1 MGKNVQDNKV
11 RDFLIGLLCAIV
23 AIAIIAG
30 IIALL
35 IFVVYPAG
43 KDLKVVP
50 CLIVAAIA
58 LVIFGIISGINK
70 SRKKAREKS
79 QAL

>member
-1 MGKNVQDNKV
+1 MEKNVQDNKV
-11 RDFLIGLLCAIV
+11 KDLLIGLLCAIV

-30 IIALL
+30 IIAFL

-43 KDLKVVP
+43 KNLEVIP

-58 LVIFGIISGINK
+58 LIIFGVFSCINK